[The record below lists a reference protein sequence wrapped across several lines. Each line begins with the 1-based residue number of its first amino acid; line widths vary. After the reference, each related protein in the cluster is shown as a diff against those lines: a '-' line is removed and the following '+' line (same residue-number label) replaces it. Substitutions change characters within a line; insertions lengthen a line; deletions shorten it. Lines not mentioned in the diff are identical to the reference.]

1 MNELIK
7 KVIAGAISGFVSAF
21 MVDFGKWKAT
31 PDLSYDWKL
40 AIKNWLLGAVGGA
53 VTAFGF
59 GNVV

>member
-7 KVIAGAISGFVSAF
+7 KVI
-21 MVDFGKWKAT
+21 
-31 PDLSYDWKL
+31 LNYDWKL